1 MMTVTFEGS
10 AAEVLSEMQVFL
22 KNSVTP
28 KGSTVEVTPEKVT
41 LACTAAPQISKV
53 KIPDSAP
60 KAAKSPAVP
69 VQPPTAPVQLPTV
82 PVQLPTVPVAPAKEY
97 TQAEILAACGPLM
110 DAGKVPELT
119 QITQEFGVASMMEIP
134 QEKYGELAVKLRA
147 MGAKL

>member
-53 KIPDSAP
+53 KIPDSAL

-69 VQPPTAPVQLPTV
+69 VQPPTV
-82 PVQLPTVPVAPAKEY
+82 PVQPTTVPVAPAKEY

-119 QITQEFGVASMMEIP
+119 QIIQEFGVASMMEIP

-147 MGAKL
+147 LGAKL

>member
-60 KAAKSPAVP
+60 KAAKSPAAP
-69 VQPPTAPVQLPTV
+69 VQPPTA

-119 QITQEFGVASMMEIP
+119 QIIQEFGVASMMEIP

-147 MGAKL
+147 LGAKL

>member
-1 MMTVTFEGS
+1 MTVTFEGS

-28 KGSTVEVTPEKVT
+28 KGSTVDVTPEKVT

-53 KIPDSAP
+53 KIPDSAL

-69 VQPPTAPVQLPTV
+69 VQPPTV
-82 PVQLPTVPVAPAKEY
+82 PVQAPTVPVAPAKEY

-119 QITQEFGVASMMEIP
+119 QIIQEFGVASMMEIP

-147 MGAKL
+147 LGAKI

>member
-1 MMTVTFEGS
+1 MITVTFEGS

-22 KNSVTP
+22 KNTAAP
-28 KGSTVEVTPEKVT
+28 KGSTVEVTPEKIT
-41 LACTAAPQISKV
+41 IASTAAPQISKV
-53 KIPDSAP
+53 KIPDSVP
-60 KAAKSPAVP
+60 KATKS
-69 VQPPTAPVQLPTV
+69 
-82 PVQLPTVPVAPAKEY
+82 PTVPVAPAKEY

-119 QITQEFGVASMMEIP
+119 QIIQEFGVASMMEIP

>member
-1 MMTVTFEGS
+1 MTVTFEGS

-41 LACTAAPQISKV
+41 LACTAAPQINKV

-69 VQPPTAPVQLPTV
+69 VQPPTV

-110 DAGKVPELT
+110 DAGKVPDLT
-119 QITQEFGVASMMEIP
+119 QIIQEFGVASMMEIP

-147 MGAKL
+147 LGAKL

>member
-1 MMTVTFEGS
+1 MTVTFDGS

-22 KNSVTP
+22 KNTAAP

-41 LACTAAPQISKV
+41 IASTAAPQISKV

-69 VQPPTAPVQLPTV
+69 VQAPTV
-82 PVQLPTVPVAPAKEY
+82 PVQSPTVPVAPAKEY

-119 QITQEFGVASMMEIP
+119 QIIQEFGVASMMEIP

-147 MGAKL
+147 LGAKL

>member
-1 MMTVTFEGS
+1 MTVTFEGS

-41 LACTAAPQISKV
+41 LACTAAPQSIKV

-69 VQPPTAPVQLPTV
+69 VQPPTAPVHPPTV
-82 PVQLPTVPVAPAKEY
+82 PVQPPTVPVAPAKEY

-119 QITQEFGVASMMEIP
+119 QIIQEFGVASMMEIP

-147 MGAKL
+147 LGAKL

>member
-1 MMTVTFEGS
+1 MTVTFEGS

-82 PVQLPTVPVAPAKEY
+82 PVAPAKEY

-119 QITQEFGVASMMEIP
+119 QIIQEFGVASMMEIP

-147 MGAKL
+147 LGAKL

>member
-1 MMTVTFEGS
+1 MTVTFEGS

-41 LACTAAPQISKV
+41 LACTAAPQISKA

-69 VQPPTAPVQLPTV
+69 VQPPTV
-82 PVQLPTVPVAPAKEY
+82 PVQPPTVPVAPAKGY
-97 TQAEILAACGPLM
+97 TQAEILAACVPLM

-119 QITQEFGVASMMEIP
+119 QIIQEFGVASMMEIP

-147 MGAKL
+147 LGAKL

>member
-1 MMTVTFEGS
+1 MTVTFEGS
-10 AAEVLSEMQVFL
+10 AAEVLSEMQVYL

-41 LACTAAPQISKV
+41 LACTATPQISKV
-53 KIPDSAP
+53 KIPDSAL

-69 VQPPTAPVQLPTV
+69 VQPQTVPVQPPTV
-82 PVQLPTVPVAPAKEY
+82 PVQPPTVSVAPAKEY

-119 QITQEFGVASMMEIP
+119 QIIQEFGVASMMEIP

-147 MGAKL
+147 LGAKL

>member
-10 AAEVLSEMQVFL
+10 TAEVLSEMQVFL

-41 LACTAAPQISKV
+41 LACTAASQISKV
-53 KIPDSAP
+53 KTPDSTP

-69 VQPPTAPVQLPTV
+69 VQPTTV
-82 PVQLPTVPVAPAKEY
+82 PVQPPTVPVAPAKEY

-119 QITQEFGVASMMEIP
+119 QIIQEFGVASMMEIP

-147 MGAKL
+147 LGAKL

>member
-1 MMTVTFEGS
+1 MTVTFEGS

-28 KGSTVEVTPEKVT
+28 KGSIVEVTPEKVT
-41 LACTAAPQISKV
+41 LACTTAPQISKV

-69 VQPPTAPVQLPTV
+69 VQPPTV
-82 PVQLPTVPVAPAKEY
+82 PVQAPTVPVAPAKEY

-119 QITQEFGVASMMEIP
+119 QIIQEFGVASMMEIP

>member
-82 PVQLPTVPVAPAKEY
+82 PVAPAKEY

-119 QITQEFGVASMMEIP
+119 QIIQEFGVASMMEIP

-147 MGAKL
+147 LGAKL

>member
-1 MMTVTFEGS
+1 MTVTFEGS

-22 KNSVTP
+22 KNAATP

-41 LACTAAPQISKV
+41 IASTAAPQINKV

-69 VQPPTAPVQLPTV
+69 VQPPTV
-82 PVQLPTVPVAPAKEY
+82 PVQSPTVPVAPAKEY

-119 QITQEFGVASMMEIP
+119 QIIQEFGVASMMEIP

-147 MGAKL
+147 LGAKL

>member
-1 MMTVTFEGS
+1 MTVTFEGS

-69 VQPPTAPVQLPTV
+69 VQPPTV
-82 PVQLPTVPVAPAKEY
+82 PVQPPTVPVAPAKEY

-119 QITQEFGVASMMEIP
+119 QIIQEFGVASMMEIP

>member
-22 KNSVTP
+22 KNTAAP

-41 LACTAAPQISKV
+41 IASTAAPQISKV

-69 VQPPTAPVQLPTV
+69 VQAPTV
-82 PVQLPTVPVAPAKEY
+82 PVQSPTVPVAPAKEY

-119 QITQEFGVASMMEIP
+119 QIIQEFGVASMMEIP

-147 MGAKL
+147 LGAKL

>member
-1 MMTVTFEGS
+1 MKNT
-10 AAEVLSEMQVFL
+10 AA
-22 KNSVTP
+22 P
-28 KGSTVEVTPEKVT
+28 KRSTVEVTPEKVT
-41 LACTAAPQISKV
+41 IASTAAPQISKV

-69 VQPPTAPVQLPTV
+69 VQAPTV
-82 PVQLPTVPVAPAKEY
+82 PVQSPTVPVAPAKEY

-119 QITQEFGVASMMEIP
+119 QIIQEFGVASMMEIP

-147 MGAKL
+147 LGAKL

>member
-53 KIPDSAP
+53 KIPDSAL
-60 KAAKSPAVP
+60 KAAKSSAVP
-69 VQPPTAPVQLPTV
+69 VQP
-82 PVQLPTVPVAPAKEY
+82 PTVPVAPAKEY

-119 QITQEFGVASMMEIP
+119 QIIQEFGVASMMEIP

-147 MGAKL
+147 LGAKL